1 MKSIIPALTPSPSSP
16 ENTTISSN
24 TVTRTD
30 KEADCTEKHIDI
42 ESESS
47 KSDNM
52 NNYQPIPSLCAV
64 SQNLQLVPPSKLL
77 QSPNTPSS
85 TDFSLTMS
93 SSHPLQQIASI
104 TNSLHGK
111 PQPNL
116 PFPFGPPMGS
126 LPIRPYKSILQPLN
140 QAQIDRYETINT
152 DDVVRQVLLQIE
164 ILLGICTLCY

>member
-16 ENTTISSN
+16 EITTMSSN

-30 KEADCTEKHIDI
+30 NETECAEKNIGI

-52 NNYQPIPSLCAV
+52 NNYQPNPSLCTV
-64 SQNLQLVPPSKLL
+64 SQNIQLVPPSKLL

-85 TDFSLTMS
+85 TEFSFTMS
-93 SSHPLQQIASI
+93 STHPLQQIASI

-111 PQPNL
+111 PQPNV
-116 PFPFGPPMGS
+116 PFPFPSPIGS

-140 QAQIDRYETINT
+140 QTQIDRYETINT
-152 DDVVRQVLLQIE
+152 DEVVRQVILQI
-164 ILLGICTLCY
+164 